1 MQTAV
6 AANLGLW
13 AQDVTGQKN
22 VKVSE
27 VPRDTTVRE
36 LVQGLLGKMG
46 LMRRDVEGRPLEY
59 RARLERE
66 GRHLHDYELV
76 DDALQSDD
84 RIEDDQCRS
93 DSEGQ
98 DSRKKGHR
106 CCLLQDDRSAGDRE
120 GEEHVHGSGLL
131 LIRRCGHTEAN
142 GERQDACVSVIK
154 EGLRPS
160 RLASP
165 VRVRRCR

>member
-6 AANLGLW
+6 AASLGLW

-27 VPRDTTVRE
+27 VPHDTTVRE

-66 GRHLHDYELV
+66 GRHLHDSELV
-76 DDALQSDD
+76 DDALEPED
-84 RIEDDQCRS
+84 RIV
-93 DSEGQ
+93 
-98 DSRKKGHR
+98 
-106 CCLLQDDRSAGDRE
+106 LQPKINAGR
-120 GEEHVHGSGLL
+120 
-131 LIRRCGHTEAN
+131 
-142 GERQDACVSVIK
+142 
-154 EGLRPS
+154 
-160 RLASP
+160 
-165 VRVRRCR
+165 

>member
-66 GRHLHDYELV
+66 GRHLHDSELV

-84 RIEDDQCRS
+84 RIV
-93 DSEGQ
+93 
-98 DSRKKGHR
+98 
-106 CCLLQDDRSAGDRE
+106 LQPKINAGR
-120 GEEHVHGSGLL
+120 
-131 LIRRCGHTEAN
+131 
-142 GERQDACVSVIK
+142 
-154 EGLRPS
+154 
-160 RLASP
+160 
-165 VRVRRCR
+165 